1 MVRGFQYRFY
11 PTPEP
16 KMALAKT
23 FGCTRYVFNWAV
35 NMRGTAWRERQES
48 IN

>member
-35 NMRGTAWRERQES
+35 KYAPHRVA
-48 IN
+48 